1 MIKIKIITLLI
12 FATVFSGCSKKEK
25 FMNQGVIAAWSEGAC
40 QTCGG
45 FYVNLSNDTTIT
57 PHTYYIINTYPQSLN
72 ATIQNLM
79 TTAFNTRK
87 EVYISLDWYAADS
100 VAGQPSMY
108 ITNIKGR

>member
-1 MIKIKIITLLI
+1 
-12 FATVFSGCSKKEK
+12 
-25 FMNQGVIAAWSEGAC
+25 MNQGVIAAWSAGSC

-45 FYVNLSNDTTIT
+45 FYINLSNDTILS
-57 PHTYYIINTYPQSLN
+57 PHTYYILSTYAPSLN

-79 TTAFNTRK
+79 STAFKTHK
-87 EVYISLDWYAADS
+87 AVYVSLNWYAADS

>member
-1 MIKIKIITLLI
+1 MIKFKIITLFI
-12 FATVFSGCSKKEK
+12 FATLIIECKKEEK

-57 PHTYYIINTYPQSLN
+57 PHTYYIISTYSPSLN
-72 ATIQNLM
+72 GTIQSLM
-79 TTAFNTRK
+79 TTAFKTHK
-87 EVYISLDWYAADS
+87 AVYVSLNWYATDS

-108 ITNIKGR
+108 ITNIKGK